1 MALKND
7 REYRLVVNPDMVFR
21 AVEDEQPAEG
31 QEERYEVEGYATTFN
46 DPYGLWEDEDGNQY
60 KETIDRDAFDGADM
74 SDVIFLYN
82 HEGMVYARMSNGT
95 LMVSPNERGLY
106 IRADLGST
114 QASREMFESIKAGL
128 VTQMSWAFTVA
139 DDDFDG
145 ETLTRTIKRVKK
157 VYDVSAV
164 SIPANPNTDIAARS
178 SEGVIAELKHR
189 RECELQLA
197 EERAKVREL
206 LRR

>member
-21 AVEDEQPAEG
+21 ALEDEPEEG
-31 QEERYEVEGYATTFN
+31 QEQRYEVEGYATTFN
-46 DPYGLWEDEDGNQY
+46 DPYVLYEDEDGNQY
-60 KETIDRDAFDGADM
+60 KEMIDRDAFDGADM